1 MSSRELTNSGRDT
14 GAKGTIHRKCDA
26 CEEDKEQTIQRRAYP
41 ADRDAPNP
49 VDAHVGEAL
58 AMGGHQLERSTRDF
72 FEPRFGYDLSSIRIH
87 TGPTAARS
95 ASAVE
100 AKAYTLGSDIV
111 FGGGEYSHTS
121 ETGLHLLA
129 HELAHVVQNATPG
142 SEPARTIKRQPKG
155 ETKPKV
161 KAGQKDPNELF
172 PPDVVEQCMT
182 DEAACRDRLMADAAS
197 TDRNTTLRYA
207 QTQFFLAVKDCS
219 NSFTLP
225 VIGLHDNRTSDT
237 TNYLD
242 LV

>member
-1 MSSRELTNSGRDT
+1 MDHKRISKANPDRDVSKRHQALDDAAIHQNLFRSAAFNDIRIDPQASCACGGGCPACRSGHDGLNISLPNDPAEIDADRMADRVMRMSSRELTNSGRDT

-121 ETGLHLLA
+121 ETGLHLL
-129 HELAHVVQNATPG
+129 
-142 SEPARTIKRQPKG
+142 
-155 ETKPKV
+155 
-161 KAGQKDPNELF
+161 
-172 PPDVVEQCMT
+172 
-182 DEAACRDRLMADAAS
+182 
-197 TDRNTTLRYA
+197 
-207 QTQFFLAVKDCS
+207 
-219 NSFTLP
+219 
-225 VIGLHDNRTSDT
+225 
-237 TNYLD
+237 
-242 LV
+242 